1 MLSSLDSTVYRTNSD
16 KTCVQTFLNV
26 EQKGTGG
33 EGRGGDAGR
42 RFNIEKL
49 EVFPNWAQL
58 PLASE
63 PFGLCNK

>member
-33 EGRGGDAGR
+33 EGRGGEGTLVGGS
-42 RFNIEKL
+42 I
-49 EVFPNWAQL
+49 
-58 PLASE
+58 
-63 PFGLCNK
+63 

>member
-33 EGRGGDAGR
+33 RGGEGTLVGGS
-42 RFNIEKL
+42 I
-49 EVFPNWAQL
+49 
-58 PLASE
+58 
-63 PFGLCNK
+63 